1 METRRI
7 NRSDLVNQQLP
18 HFVVIEGPI
27 GVGKT
32 TLAQMLAESLGCAS
46 LLEGAEANPFLPRF
60 YAGEKNAA
68 LATQLF
74 FLMQRTQQLQQLRQ
88 DDLFAET
95 RVADFLIDK
104 DRLFAEITLDADELA
119 LYDQVYAHLTLDAV
133 QPDLVIYLQ
142 APTSTLLE
150 RIHRRGIAAEQTI
163 TRDYLERLND
173 AYSRFFY
180 FYDQAPL
187 LILNAADVDWINNVS
202 DYNNLVRYLLGIR
215 HGRHYYNPQPAL

>member
-202 DYNNLVRYLLGIR
+202 DYNNLVRYLLGIT

>member
-18 HFVVIEGPI
+18 HFLVIEGPI

-32 TLAQMLAESLGCAS
+32 TLAQMLAESLGCTN

-119 LYDQVYAHLTLDAV
+119 LYNQVYAHLTLDAV

-150 RIHRRGIAAEQTI
+150 RIHRRGITAEQTI

-187 LILNAADVDWINNVS
+187 LILNATDVDWINNVS
-202 DYNNLVRYLLGIR
+202 DYNNLVRYLLGIS